1 MFVAETAAKSGG
13 WSVSAALGAGISLHH
28 VSADGDR
35 AAMFCAQALEVKSLS
50 VVYRGSVTGDPDQA
64 LMAWMVGSSVS
75 SFAGSVAARDRV
87 MTSMPR

>member
-1 MFVAETAAKSGG
+1 MVFRSWIGAQLGR
-13 WSVSAALGAGISLHH
+13 SAARIIEQVHRGA
-28 VSADGDR
+28 DR
-35 AAMFCAQALEVKSLS
+35 CPRLEVKSLS